1 MRLIG
6 ISGLK
11 TSGKD
16 TTYKAVVAAL
26 PNQNVRRVAFADK
39 LKELSALAL
48 GFTGTPEQLI
58 AYMDE
63 AKETW
68 DLGVKQKD
76 SFAIPFHTL
85 SGRAYLQNIGQAAR
99 KVFTDGFWVDQIL
112 PPRRPTGFG
121 GNHSNDLIDLYP
133 DVDVL
138 CVTDVRYPNE
148 ADRVHEWG
156 GEVWNIIRPGTESD
170 GHSSEIPLESEKVDL
185 SIFNGYTIETLYQSV
200 AAALVGD
207 VHPRRVGGHTHPVS
221 A

>member
-16 TTYKAVVAAL
+16 TTYKAVASAL
-26 PNQNVRRVAFADK
+26 PNQNVQRVAFADK

-68 DLGVKQKD
+68 EVGIKQIN
-76 SFAIPFHTL
+76 SLSVPFHRLT
-85 SGRAYLQNIGQAAR
+85 GRAYLQNIGQAAR

-112 PPRRPTGFG
+112 PRLSADPHRHNLQTM
-121 GNHSNDLIDLYP
+121 YP
-133 DVDVL
+133 GVDVL

-148 ADRVHEWG
+148 ADRVHELG
-156 GEVWNIIRPGTESD
+156 GEVWQIIRPGTESD
-170 GHSSEIPLESEKVDL
+170 GHSSEIPLDSDKVDL
-185 SIFNGYTIETLYQSV
+185 SIFNGYSIETLYQSV
-200 AAALVGD
+200 ATALD
-207 VHPRRVGGHTHPVS
+207 GHVHPVS

>member
-16 TTYKAVVAAL
+16 TTWKAVEAAL
-26 PNQNVRRVAFADK
+26 PNQRVQRVAFADK
-39 LKELSALAL
+39 LKELTALTF
-48 GFTGTPEQLI
+48 GIEDEMI
-58 AYMDE
+58 AAMDF
-63 AKETW
+63 AKEHWT
-68 DLGVKQKD
+68 LGCYD
-76 SFAIPFHTL
+76 SDGNEMFDIT
-85 SGRAYLQNIGQAAR
+85 GRAILQNIGQGAR
-99 KVFTDGFWVDQIL
+99 KVFASNFWVDMVL
-112 PPRRPTGFG
+112 PPFI
-121 GNHSNDLIDLYP
+121 SNPQVADDRFLELRYP
-133 DVDVL
+133 DTDVL

-185 SIFNGYTIETLYQSV
+185 SIYNGYTIETLYQSV

-207 VHPRRVGGHTHPVS
+207 VHPHGDVRVGLVH
-221 A
+221 